1 VPGIPESPEARV
13 ERRKRARPDESA
25 ATPSVATLLAQMLGA
40 DEWWTNFAAQ
50 PDDDDW
56 RDVMAAHALDLYRQT
71 ATHMRARID
80 VAGHPEPIDSA
91 VEVLREMADAC
102 ALLSYPWTP
111 TELANLRVPNRVAIE
126 QAVRSEGLDDWVT
139 GLGYI
144 LELRTSGGIGK
155 WWPPAGGQ
163 EADAGLAERFAEAVH
178 LNGVVLEARA
188 TSNGWDVLRAEMFR
202 RGACRHVAVARS
214 WLLWARRRGSAEAV
228 HVAYATLLMSQMF
241 FVASRDA
248 DFVEELFPS
257 QKFLRE
263 LLSASGGGRW
273 LRGHGVKP
281 PTGFG

>member
-1 VPGIPESPEARV
+1 VPQIPHSPQPRV

-40 DEWWTNFAAQ
+40 DEWWANFASE

-80 VAGHPEPIDSA
+80 VAAHPEPIDGA
-91 VEVLREMADAC
+91 VEVLREIADAC

-111 TELANLRVPNRVAIE
+111 TERANLRVPNRVAIE
-126 QAVRSEGLDDWVT
+126 QAVRSHGLDEWVT

-163 EADAGLAERFAEAVH
+163 ESEAELAQRFAEAAH
-178 LNGVVLEARA
+178 LNGVVVAARA
-188 TSNGWDVLRAEMFR
+188 TPLGWDVLRAEMFR
-202 RGACRHVAVARS
+202 RGACRHVAIARS
-214 WLLWARRRGSAEAV
+214 WLLWARRRSSPEAV
-228 HVAYATLLMSQMF
+228 HVAYATLLMSQKF

-257 QKFLRE
+257 QRFLRE
-263 LLSASGGGRW
+263 LLGASGGARW
-273 LRGHGVKP
+273 LKGYDIKL
-281 PTGFG
+281 PTGLG